1 MNEHDLLDAIGKTE
15 ETVLE
20 ASEKRHIPWKFLLTA
35 AACLVLVLSTAFSLI
50 SPASDPYTTI
60 AANSNYQIVT
70 DGENTYLRFDKK
82 QKQELEHNANHSI
95 SVDWPH
101 YSSVGE
107 MKQAILSGDF
117 TEHVKTHLY
126 AKAKKNDKGDA
137 RICNVN
143 QLYEPL
149 LPTGACVRYI
159 EFDGSY
165 LFKIDHHH
173 LNITLYACL
182 DEDDYNSNFAYH
194 YTKRIE
200 ENVTK
205 TYEETYQ
212 GVLVTVYKGERGQ
225 TYKCYDLSTET
236 RSFLVIE
243 RYSGD
248 TRPDSIPSEVRFFGK
263 MNGAYYHGWVFKAY
277 STGLDRR
284 PSIEWLQ
291 SFSLKPYEE
300 TETE

>member
-20 ASEKRHIPWKFLLTA
+20 ASEKRYIPWKFLLTA
-35 AACLVLVLSTAFSLI
+35 AACLLLVLSTAFSLL

-60 AANSNYQIVT
+60 AANSSYQIVT
-70 DGENTYLRFDKK
+70 DGEKAYLRFDKK

-95 SVDWPH
+95 SVNWPH

-107 MKQAILSGDF
+107 MKRAILRGNF
-117 TEHVKTHLY
+117 TENVKAHLY
-126 AKAKKNDKGDA
+126 AKANVNEKEDA
-137 RICNVN
+137 QICNIN

-182 DEDDYNSNFAYH
+182 DEDDYNSNFEYY
-194 YTKRIE
+194 YTRRITD
-200 ENVTK
+200 NVTK

-212 GVLVTVYKGERGQ
+212 GVPVTVYKREPGQ

-248 TRPDSIPSEVRFFGK
+248 ARPDSCPSEVRFFGK
-263 MNGAYYHGWVFKAY
+263 MNGAYYHGWIFKAY
-277 STGLDRR
+277 STELNRR

-291 SFSLKPYEE
+291 AFGLTPYVE